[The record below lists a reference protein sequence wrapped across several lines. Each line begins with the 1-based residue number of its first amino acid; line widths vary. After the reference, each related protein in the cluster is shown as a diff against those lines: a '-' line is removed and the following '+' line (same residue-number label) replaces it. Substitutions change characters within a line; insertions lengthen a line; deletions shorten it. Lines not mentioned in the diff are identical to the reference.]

1 MSNNYWIPVVAAL
14 GASAL
19 TGLVAFG
26 LDGIRARRDRREG
39 LRARRVQAYS
49 RMISH
54 AASFALA
61 AGAMHLAAQIRSG
74 LTEALDIVLH
84 HRKPVEPLDLHD
96 WLMKELGPL
105 LDAMAEIWVVG
116 TPEAVAAA
124 NDLMKKCNDV
134 LDLTTKR
141 GEMGSPL
148 ARYLAGEKWTLAQL
162 EASQEAIDVMAEA
175 RKRLAEIARSEMG
188 IEFTPLFT
196 IDASQ
201 SQTPVR

>member
-1 MSNNYWIPVVAAL
+1 
-14 GASAL
+14 
-19 TGLVAFG
+19 
-26 LDGIRARRDRREG
+26 
-39 LRARRVQAYS
+39 
-49 RMISH
+49 
-54 AASFALA
+54 
-61 AGAMHLAAQIRSG
+61 
-74 LTEALDIVLH
+74 
-84 HRKPVEPLDLHD
+84 
-96 WLMKELGPL
+96 MKELGPL

-148 ARYLAGEKWTLAQL
+148 ARYLAGEKWTPAQI